1 MDDSVSH
8 VWIIMR
14 PDPSDDDA
22 LLEVRASRIHGRGVF
37 ACRPITEGMRIIE
50 YTGEVISE
58 EEADSRYD
66 DRAMER
72 HETYLFSVAD
82 GTCIDGAVGGN
93 EAHLIN
99 HSCDPNCEA
108 VEVDGHIWIDAVRPI
123 AAGEEL
129 TYDYAYER
137 TEGDEAR
144 ADFYGCRCGARRCRG
159 TILAP
164 RETRS
169 SAGLTGPRGDQPPQ
183 EERHELAELPARME
197 HG

>member
-1 MDDSVSH
+1 LTGGLRVDSIDLRKCDDSASLA
-8 VWIIMR
+8 WIIVR
-14 PDPSDDDA
+14 PDCSDDDA

-37 ACRPITEGMRIIE
+37 AGRPITEGVRIIE
-50 YTGEVISE
+50 YTGEVISD

-82 GTCIDGAVGGN
+82 GKCIDGAVGGN

-108 VEVDGHIWIDAVRPI
+108 VEIDGHIWIEAVRPI

-164 RETRS
+164 RDKS
-169 SAGLTGPRGDQPPQ
+169 SAGLSGPRGDQPP
-183 EERHELAELPARME
+183 
-197 HG
+197 